1 MPVYLPDMTSQEAE
15 VALREAQVVI
25 LPVGS
30 VEWHGPHLP
39 LSVDYHSSRSF
50 ALAAAE
56 QLAPRVLVTHSLYGV
71 VRGQMQF
78 PGSIT
83 IPPHAFIE
91 IMVGTCQ
98 SLNYHGVQKVLILNG
113 HGSNRPQ
120 VLAAAVRA
128 SKEFDMQVVPASW
141 WDFTPESA
149 VQEIFAGQHVPG
161 HATDSETSL
170 MLYLRPDLVK
180 QERALKESWQVEVD
194 AGRGGVEAWLRG
206 GVQHSTAEKGKALFE
221 QTLQRLTAWLEEFM
235 AGKTQVVVPRAD
247 REGYTIEFLGPRLW
261 FFWAETCQK
270 YMEQFRP
277 RFLTPSGHPMPGVE
291 LDREGNPIYKEKA

>member
-1 MPVYLPDMTSQEAE
+1 MQVYLPDMTSQEAQ
-15 VALREAQVVI
+15 AAIAEAKAVI

-50 ALAAAE
+50 ALAAANRV
-56 QLAPRVLVTHSLYGV
+56 APRVLVTHSLYGV
-71 VRGQMQF
+71 VRGQMEF

-98 SLNYHGVQKVLILNG
+98 SLKYHGVQKILILNG

-120 VLAAAVRA
+120 CLAAAVRA
-128 SKEFDMQVVPASW
+128 SNEFGIQVVPASW

-149 VQEIFAGQHVPG
+149 VQEIFDGQHIPG

-170 MLYLRPDLVK
+170 MLYLQPDLVK
-180 QERALKESWQVEVD
+180 QERALEKSWQAELD
-194 AGRGGVEAWLRG
+194 AGRGGVAAWMRG
-206 GVQHSTAEKGKALFE
+206 GVQDSTAEKGKALFE
-221 QTLQRLTAWLEEFM
+221 QTLARMTAWLEEFM
-235 AGKTQVVVPRAD
+235 AGKAQVVAPRAD
-247 REGYTIEFLGPRLW
+247 REGYTIEALGTRLW
-261 FFWAETCQK
+261 FFWAEACQD

-277 RFLTPSGHPMPGVE
+277 RFRTPSGNPMRGVE
-291 LDREGNPIYKEKA
+291 LDGEGNPIYK

>member
-1 MPVYLPDMTSQEAE
+1 MHVYLPDMTSQEAQ
-15 VALREAQVVI
+15 AAIAEASAVI

-39 LSVDYHSSRSF
+39 LSVDYHTSRSF

-56 QLAPRVLVTHSLYGV
+56 HLAPQVLVTHSLYGV
-71 VRGQMQF
+71 VRGQMEF

-98 SLNYHGVQKVLILNG
+98 SLKYHGVQKILILNG

-120 VLAAAVRA
+120 CLAAAVRA
-128 SKEFDMQVVPASW
+128 SNEFDMQVVPASW

-149 VQEIFAGQHVPG
+149 VQGIFDGQHIPG

-170 MLYLRPDLVK
+170 MLHLQPDLVK
-180 QERALKESWQVEVD
+180 QERALKESWQAELD
-194 AGRGGVEAWLRG
+194 AGRGGVAAWMRG
-206 GVQHSTAEKGKALFE
+206 RVQSSTADKGKALFE
-221 QTLQRLTAWLEEFM
+221 QTLAGMTAWLGEFI
-235 AGKTQVVVPRAD
+235 AGNVQVVAPRAD
-247 REGYTIEFLGPRLW
+247 REGYTIEALGTRLW
-261 FFWAETCQK
+261 FFWAEACQD

-277 RFLTPSGHPMPGVE
+277 RFRTPSGNLMPGVE
-291 LDREGNPIYKEKA
+291 LDGEGNPIYK

>member
-1 MPVYLPDMTSQEAE
+1 MRGYLPDMTSQEAQ
-15 VALREAQVVI
+15 AAIAEAQVVI

-30 VEWHGPHLP
+30 IEWHGPHLP
-39 LSVDYHSSRSF
+39 LNVDYHSSRAF

-56 QLAPRVLVTHSLYGV
+56 QLAPRVLVTHSLHGV
-71 VRGQMQF
+71 VRGQMEF

-98 SLNYHGVQKVLILNG
+98 SLGYHGVKKILILNG

-120 VLAAAVRA
+120 CLAAAIRA
-128 SKEFDMQVVPASW
+128 SKEFDMQVATGSW

-149 VQEIFAGQHVPG
+149 VQEIFDGQHVPG

-170 MLYLRPDLVK
+170 MLYLQPDLVK
-180 QERALKESWQVEVD
+180 QERALKESWQAELD
-194 AGRGGVEAWLRG
+194 AGRGGVEGWLRG
-206 GVQHSTAEKGKALFE
+206 GVQNSTAEKGKALFE
-221 QTLQRLTAWLEEFM
+221 QTLQRMTDWLQEFM
-235 AGKTQVVVPRAD
+235 AGKTRVVTPRAD
-247 REGYTIEFLGPRLW
+247 REGYTVEFLGTRLW
-261 FFWAETCQK
+261 YFWAETCQE

-277 RFLTPSGHPMPGVE
+277 RFRLPNGNPMPGVT
-291 LDREGNPIYKEKA
+291 LDAEGNPIYSE